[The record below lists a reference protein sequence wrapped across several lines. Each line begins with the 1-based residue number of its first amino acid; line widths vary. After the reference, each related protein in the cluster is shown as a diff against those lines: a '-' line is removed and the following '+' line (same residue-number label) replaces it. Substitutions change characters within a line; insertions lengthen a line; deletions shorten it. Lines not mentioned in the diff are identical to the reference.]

1 VVNHPLLDLA
11 LLEDVVEYAGAGD
24 AELATRAAVCALR
37 DDGADRHGE
46 GGVAGEDQHH
56 LGHRLHAVAAIAAAG
71 TASSADIDVMT
82 QNQYLGADIA
92 PLIAAIGTE
101 GFNDAVVTAL
111 QQIAANR
118 SQERFTALAALIS
131 KRKPHLVGLQEVWE
145 FRCIPAVP
153 DLGGYPCN
161 DPSIASAFNDH
172 LAGTLGALGPAYRNA
187 GYVQNFA
194 VFTYDG
200 FPGIPF
206 FVNGV
211 PAFLQVQDRDVILA
225 RDDVAATN
233 VPLPCARP
241 SEDGCNFD
249 VDLPLGPLGSVERSF
264 LAVDV
269 TINGAD
275 YRFFNTHLEV
285 QGNALI
291 PGEVQAAQDFQLIGT
306 ALATLPP
313 GRKLIIVGDMNSSPN
328 DAPSTLPTPYM
339 QFDAAGFYDVWNLR
353 PGAAPG
359 MTCCQFENLSNK
371 VSVLDQRID
380 LIYALD
386 MPRRVKDVRL
396 LGEVAADRTRPPG
409 RGLWPSDHAAVAG
422 RLQY

>member
-1 VVNHPLLDLA
+1 MKRWPAPFLAATTLL
-11 LLEDVVEYAGAGD
+11 VAGA
-24 AELATRAAVCALR
+24 
-37 DDGADRHGE
+37 
-46 GGVAGEDQHH
+46 
-56 LGHRLHAVAAIAAAG
+56 
-71 TASSADIDVMT
+71 ASSADIEVMT

-111 QQIAANR
+111 RQIAANR

-131 KRKPHLVGLQEVWE
+131 KRQPHLVGLQEVWE

-153 DLGGYPCN
+153 ELGGYPCN
-161 DPSIASAFNDH
+161 DPSIADAFNDH
-172 LAGTLGALGPAYRNA
+172 LAGTLAALGPRYRDA

-194 VFTYDG
+194 ISSFDVY
-200 FPGIPF
+200 PGIPF

-211 PAFLQVQDRDVILA
+211 PGFLQVQDRDVILA
-225 RDDVAATN
+225 RSDVATTN

-249 VDLPLGPLGSVERSF
+249 VDLPLGPLGSVERGF

-269 TINGAD
+269 TIGGMD

-291 PGEVQAAQDFQLIGT
+291 PGEVQAAQAFQLIGT
-306 ALATLPP
+306 ALGTTPP
-313 GRKLIIVGDMNSSPN
+313 DRRLIIVGDTNSSPN
-328 DAPSTLPTPYM
+328 DPPSSLPTPYM
-339 QFDAAGFYDVWNLR
+339 LFAAAGFYDVWDLR
-353 PGAAPG
+353 PGAASG
-359 MTCCQFENLSNK
+359 LSCCQLEDLSNK

-380 LIYALD
+380 YIYTRE
-386 MPRRVKDVRL
+386 MPLKVKDVRL
-396 LGEVAADRTRPPG
+396 LGEVAADKTRPPG
-409 RGLWPSDHAAVAG
+409 RGLWPSDHASVAG